1 MITKECLY
9 SEAQAERTHF
19 GSSTSNSYLRFWLFF
34 CVFFFFILL
43 LLFVQIFFS
52 SHSFGRWFVF
62 GIMCHRW
69 HTILLLFR
77 WKFYFHFIFTTQGR
91 TWFLWFF
98 FPFHLRSYDMWLW
111 LWWWCWW
118 CVVYDTVLANSTL
131 STTKKQ
137 ISLVKLCVK
146 RYLRNENVDIDSC
159 VFGCRFVQYIW
170 FTPI

>member
-34 CVFFFFILL
+34 CVFFFSFYYCYLYKFFSPLIHSVVGSFLVLCVIGGIQYYYFFVESFIFILFL
-43 LLFVQIFFS
+43 RHKVE
-52 SHSFGRWFVF
+52 HD
-62 GIMCHRW
+62 
-69 HTILLLFR
+69 
-77 WKFYFHFIFTTQGR
+77 FYG
-91 TWFLWFF
+91 FF
-98 FPFHLRSYDMWLW
+98 FPFHLRSCDMWLW

-118 CVVYDTVLANSTL
+118 CVVYVTVLANSTL

-146 RYLRNENVDIDSC
+146 RYLTNENVDIDSC